1 MPPRHLPGVLPGLH
15 SPRPPSSSCPPQ
27 TQVTTTSSKVGSQTR
42 CELTKTQ
49 LDPRSSIRA
58 CLCTEDFCNLGPGG
72 RGARGKSRK
81 GRGERIRK
89 LKASSLARRGVAQ
102 LWGGVSGG
110 GGEGS
115 GVRGLRGALHGD
127 RLLGGL
133 GQGQASLQAQDQGQ
147 VSQLQLGSTWLGVF
161 VEGGVRSGVVWCIK
175 LRVM

>member
-1 MPPRHLPGVLPGLH
+1 M
-15 SPRPPSSSCPPQ
+15 
-27 TQVTTTSSKVGSQTR
+27 
-42 CELTKTQ
+42 
-49 LDPRSSIRA
+49 
-58 CLCTEDFCNLGPGG
+58 
-72 RGARGKSRK
+72 
-81 GRGERIRK
+81 
-89 LKASSLARRGVAQ
+89 KASSLARRGVAQ

-147 VSQLQLGSTWLGVF
+147 VSELQLGSTWSRIGVG